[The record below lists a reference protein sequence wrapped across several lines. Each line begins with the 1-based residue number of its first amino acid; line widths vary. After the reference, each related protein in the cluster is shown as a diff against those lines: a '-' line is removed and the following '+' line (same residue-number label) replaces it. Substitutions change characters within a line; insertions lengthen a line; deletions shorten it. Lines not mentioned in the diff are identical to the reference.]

1 LHPRQGEK
9 RRRFSEHGGT
19 VMAKFRK
26 AAVVSGVVSLTIAM
40 LGVIL
45 LISQPAQSKN
55 DKPKKADGVMT
66 MLGF

>member
-1 LHPRQGEK
+1 VRKKTLFQAW
-9 RRRFSEHGGT
+9 GT

-26 AAVVSGVVSLTIAM
+26 TAVVSGVVSLMIAV

-55 DKPKKADGVMT
+55 DKPKKNAADGVMT
-66 MLGF
+66 TLGF

>member
-1 LHPRQGEK
+1 
-9 RRRFSEHGGT
+9 
-19 VMAKFRK
+19 
-26 AAVVSGVVSLTIAM
+26 M